1 MPVYPLDRSRTGR
14 RSRLMAFRAQG
25 ITLRYPSHSWSGV
38 RGDGEDG
45 VVVVAI
51 RATDVQVHDWG
62 CSCLLWSPA
71 AGPGEAL
78 DRASHQERLEHCLL
92 AVCHGAAE
100 ALVAYGQ
107 DAGFNADEVIA
118 LSVVKIGDQYW
129 ARWGSVA
136 RAEDSTRY
144 RLPGMGPAEACLAA

>member
-1 MPVYPLDRSRTGR
+1 
-14 RSRLMAFRAQG
+14 MAFRAQG
-25 ITLRYPSHSWSGV
+25 VTLKYPSHSWSGV
-38 RGDGEDG
+38 RGGDGA
-45 VVVVAI
+45 VVVAI

-71 AGPGEAL
+71 IGPGEEL
-78 DRASHQERLEHCLL
+78 ERASHQERLEHCFL
-92 AVCHGAAE
+92 AVCHGTAE

-107 DAGFNADEVIA
+107 DAAFNAGEVIA
-118 LSVVKIGDQYW
+118 LSVVKIGNQYW

-144 RLPGMGPAEACLAA
+144 VLPGMSPAEASLAA